1 MQKQKQL
8 SKWPIIIAAVII
20 SLLVIYFIYRDFRPE
35 LVMLF
40 NLNHHNRAV
49 LAHMMRS
56 HGLRD
61 MALLTILV
69 AIFNAIP
76 GMSNSIFCVFAGLC
90 FGPWIGLAI
99 NWIGDVLGNCC
110 VYGLLKQVKLSQK
123 FKHNKTLEAL
133 LNHPHQRLRLTLGF
147 MIPVIPSVIVNYACS
162 RHRYSAEEYLP
173 MVGVGMLPTAFIYAF
188 GGDALFKGNIKR
200 IIIAVVLIIII
211 IAGAKVINKRRAI
224 KKQA

>member
-1 MQKQKQL
+1 MQKQKKL
-8 SKWPIIIAAVII
+8 NKWPIICLAVIV
-20 SLLVIYFIYRDFRPE
+20 SLLIIYFIYRDFKPE

-40 NLNHHNRAV
+40 NLNHHNRTA

-56 HGLRD
+56 HGIRD
-61 MALLTILV
+61 MILLTLLI

-76 GMSNSIFCVFAGLC
+76 GMSNSIFCVFSGLC

-110 VYGLLKQVKLSQK
+110 VYALLKQVQLSQK

-133 LNHPHQRLRLTLGF
+133 LNHPHQRIRLTLGF

-162 RHRYSAEEYLP
+162 RHRYPAQQYLP
-173 MVGVGMLPTAFIYAF
+173 MVITGMLPTAFIYAF
-188 GGDALFKGNIKR
+188 GGDALFKGNLKR
-200 IIIAVVLIIII
+200 IIIAVVLIVIIV
-211 IAGAKVINKRRAI
+211 IAARFINQRRSN
-224 KKQA
+224 KKTA